1 MATSFLL
8 FLYRKLRFYKEINYM
23 SLRRPL
29 HVLGDGLFENGRRVT
44 AKPFSCAFY
53 IPAFCI
59 FCAVGAKK
67 NLSEKRRD
75 QKQKSK
81 TEQSTSLTAV
91 ATQTTKA
98 KARHENDFLLLI
110 ADFAVIRC
118 APAFCFFVRLIIQ
131 QMLSLVNGKCKKI
144 YSKFNNGE
152 DENLC
157 NVMIFAKRKIDLR
170 GICVA

>member
-1 MATSFLL
+1 MSSFLH
-8 FLYRKLRFYKEINYM
+8 
-23 SLRRPL
+23 PQQ
-29 HVLGDGLFENGRRVT
+29 H
-44 AKPFSCAFY
+44 
-53 IPAFCI
+53 
-59 FCAVGAKK
+59 KK
-67 NLSEKRRD
+67 NLPEKRRD

-110 ADFAVIRC
+110 AVFAVIVCTR
-118 APAFCFFVRLIIQ
+118 FLFFVRLIIQ
-131 QMLSLVNGKCKKI
+131 QMLSLVNEKCKKI

>member
-1 MATSFLL
+1 
-8 FLYRKLRFYKEINYM
+8 M

-29 HVLGDGLFENGRRVT
+29 RVLGDGLFENGRRVT

-67 NLSEKRRD
+67 NLPEKRRD

-118 APAFCFFVRLIIQ
+118 APAFCFLFGLLYNKCFRLS
-131 QMLSLVNGKCKKI
+131 MENARKFTANSTMGRMKI
-144 YSKFNNGE
+144 
-152 DENLC
+152 C
-157 NVMIFAKRKIDLR
+157 AM
-170 GICVA
+170 